1 MNQNVLIR
9 NSKLKIANG
18 NHSTLNILALAS
30 GTADYN
36 IQHCASR
43 IILHRQSRQF
53 NNQHSKLKNAKS
65 AIKSFYDEQGNDSE
79 MVVMKV
85 GNDTF

>member
-1 MNQNVLIR
+1 MEYKVR
-9 NSKLKIANG
+9 TKF
-18 NHSTLNILALAS
+18 
-30 GTADYN
+30 DVN

-65 AIKSFYDEQGNDSE
+65 VIKSFYDEQGNDLE